1 MRRKGTKGMRSVKLL
16 VVTAFAA
23 GLVGG
28 TAATSLAD
36 SPYTVNMTLH
46 THKGIEFDPG
56 FLVDASPC
64 FVTTA
69 DVTEVFNGEFHVL
82 AAGIDDQGNLVP
94 PLHFEKTVE
103 ESLLIVP
110 DDPTLP
116 TYSGH
121 PTAHVSNFENSP
133 TRSSCDSLI
142 ASKLT
147 PGVSATGFGRCSQR
161 KTVSAAR
168 GSVTARSRKPAR
180 SLRRKAACGHAGL
193 RGRA

>member
-1 MRRKGTKGMRSVKLL
+1 MRRKGTKAMRSVKLL
-16 VVTAFAA
+16 FVTAFVA

-46 THKGIEFDPG
+46 AHKGIEFDPG

-82 AAGIDDQGNLVP
+82 AAGIDEQGNLVP

-121 PTAHVSNFENSP
+121 STAHVSNFENSP
-133 TRSSCDSLI
+133 N
-142 ASKLT
+142 A
-147 PGVSATGFGRCSQR
+147 GF
-161 KTVSAAR
+161 TNTIV
-168 GSVTARSRKPAR
+168 
-180 SLRRKAACGHAGL
+180 L
-193 RGRA
+193 RGTDGSHLLFHENVHTLVKPSGVELFVDNVHASCS